1 MPIFSWLNTYSVN
14 NDEIDE
20 HHRNFF
26 SIVNKLHDVIV
37 GRDTVNN
44 FDDAMYELINY
55 TDYHFRTEE
64 QHMIESDYSNLDNH
78 IIQHRYFSQKII
90 DFKNLNTNEYVARHE
105 LIVFL
110 GEWILHHV
118 VEEDK
123 NIMFDEVGSK

>member
-20 HHRNFF
+20 HHQNFF

-37 GRDTVNN
+37 GRDTVNS
-44 FDDAMYELINY
+44 FDDTMYELINY

-64 QHMIESDYSNLDNH
+64 QHMLKYDSAYSDYH
-78 IIQHRYFSQKII
+78 MTQHRYFTQKII
-90 DFKNLNTNEYVARHE
+90 DFKNLNTNDYGARHE

-123 NIMFDEVGSK
+123 NIIYGKS